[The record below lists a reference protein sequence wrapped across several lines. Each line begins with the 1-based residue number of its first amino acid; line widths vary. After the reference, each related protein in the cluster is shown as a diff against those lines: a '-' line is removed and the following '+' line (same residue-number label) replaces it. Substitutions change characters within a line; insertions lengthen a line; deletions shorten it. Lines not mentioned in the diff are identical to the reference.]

1 MNMKFF
7 TLAVLG
13 TLGMMAAA
21 PRAQAADNGI
31 YLGAG
36 VTKTKFDSNDFGNVK
51 LDDSSYK
58 VIAGIRPLD
67 WIAFEVNYV
76 DLGSDSAAIS
86 PGVTSKV
93 DANALTGSV
102 LLLKEFQIV
111 DLYARAGLAH
121 WKVNGSATG
130 LGSDSESGDEFTYG
144 AGDGVHFGS
153 IGVRAEYE
161 RFKINDLDTNVNT
174 YSLGFTYTF
183 L

>member
-1 MNMKFF
+1 MNMKFATF
-7 TLAVLG
+7 AILG
-13 TLGMMAAA
+13 TLGLLAAT
-21 PRAQAADNGI
+21 PRAEAADNGF

-36 VTKTKFDSNDFGNVK
+36 VTKTKFDSSDFGDVK

-76 DLGSDSAAIS
+76 DLGKDSAAIS
-86 PGVTSKV
+86 PGVTSKI

-121 WKVNGSATG
+121 WKLNGTVTG
-130 LGSDSESGDEFTYG
+130 FGSDSENGNEFTYG
-144 AGDGVHFGS
+144 AGVGVHFGS

-161 RFKINDLDTNVNT
+161 RFRIGDLDTNVNT

>member
-1 MNMKFF
+1 MNMKFA

-13 TLGMMAAA
+13 TLGLMVAA
-21 PRAQAADNGI
+21 PRAQAADNGF

-36 VTKTKFDSNDFGNVK
+36 ITKTEFDPDDIDAVK
-51 LDDSSYK
+51 LDDSSFK

-76 DLGSDSAAIS
+76 DLGSDSEEIA
-86 PGVTSKV
+86 PGVTSKI
-93 DANALTGSV
+93 DADAVTGSV

-121 WKVNGSATG
+121 WKVDGSISG
-130 LGSDSESGDEFTYG
+130 QGSDTDTGDEFTYG
-144 AGDGVHFGS
+144 VGVGVHFGS

-161 RFKINDLDTNVNT
+161 KFQISDIDTDVNT
-174 YSLGFTYTF
+174 LSLSFTYTF